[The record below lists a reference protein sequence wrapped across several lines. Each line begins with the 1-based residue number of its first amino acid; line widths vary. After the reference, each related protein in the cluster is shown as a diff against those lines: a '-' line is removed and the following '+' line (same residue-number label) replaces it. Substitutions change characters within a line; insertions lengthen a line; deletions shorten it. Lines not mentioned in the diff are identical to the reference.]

1 MPDIRATLA
10 DIAKRSNSDMKI
22 ETKIVEMLCET
33 NDILADMDW
42 QEGNLPTGHKT
53 TIRTGLPDATWRMLN
68 YGVQPSKSRTAQV
81 TDTCGMLEAYSE
93 IDKALA
99 ELNGNSAAW
108 RVTEDRAFLEGM
120 NQEMANCLFYGN
132 QSKAPAKFN
141 GLAPRFGAIST
152 DKTKAGYN
160 IINAGGQGSD
170 NTSIWFVVWGP
181 NTVHGIFPK
190 GSKAGFAREDLG
202 QQTLTDAQGGRFE
215 GFRTHYKW
223 DCGLCVRDWR
233 GVVRIANIDVSD
245 LGGNSPADLITLMIQ
260 AYNRLGAHRKLGKCA
275 IYCNETVATALDIQA
290 TNKDN
295 VWLAMK
301 DFGGQE
307 VLSFRGIPIR
317 RVDQITDTEA
327 AVS

>member
-10 DIAKRSNSDMKI
+10 DIAKRSNQEMKI
-22 ETKIVEMLCET
+22 ETKIVEMLSET
-33 NDILADMDW
+33 NEVLTDMDW

-68 YGVQPSKSRTAQV
+68 YGVQPSKSATAQV
-81 TDTCGMLEAYSE
+81 TDTCGMLESYSE

-99 ELNGNSAAW
+99 DLNGNSGAW

-120 NQEMANCLFYGN
+120 NQEMVHCLFYGD

-141 GLAPRFGAIST
+141 GLAPRFGKMST

-160 IINAGGQGSD
+160 IISAGGTGAS
-170 NTSIWFVVWGP
+170 NTSMWFITWGA

-215 GFRTHYKW
+215 GYRTHYKW
-223 DCGLCVRDWR
+223 DCGLTVRDWR
-233 GVVRIANIDVSD
+233 GVVRIANIDTTNLES
-245 LGGNSPADLITLMIQ
+245 ADLVSLMIK
-260 AYNRLGAHRKLGKCA
+260 AYNRLGSHRKLGKCA
-275 IYCNETVATALDIQA
+275 IYCNETVATALDLQA
-290 TNKDN
+290 TNKSN
-295 VWLAMK
+295 VWLSMK
-301 DFGGQE
+301 EWAGQE
-307 VLSFRGIPIR
+307 VLTFRGIPIR

-327 AVS
+327 AIA